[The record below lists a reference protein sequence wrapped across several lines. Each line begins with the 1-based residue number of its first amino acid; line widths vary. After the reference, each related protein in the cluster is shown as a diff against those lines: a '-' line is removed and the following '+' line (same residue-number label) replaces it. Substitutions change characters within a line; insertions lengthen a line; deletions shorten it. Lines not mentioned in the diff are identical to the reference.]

1 LNQGSRRKD
10 VPGCVLR
17 RGTSKLGAME
27 LRHLRYFVAVAEELN
42 FTRAAQQLNTAQPS
56 LSQQIKQ
63 LEREVGVPLLDRSK
77 RHVALTQGGKVFLAE
92 AKEILAH
99 LDRAVQRAARA
110 QQGKFTELSIGV
122 VPAAEIK
129 ILPKL
134 IPLVER
140 RLPKV
145 RLVFHNLPSAEQ
157 KRMLAT
163 GSLDIGLLRGPLEDP
178 RLEVEHI
185 LWEKLVAG
193 LPAGHALARKKT
205 VSLRQLNDVP
215 FIMVSRKG
223 SPELHDA
230 VQTFCERAGLHP
242 RVAQQ
247 ADNVLGNLN
256 MIRAGIGFALLPD
269 YAASI
274 LPHGV
279 VVKALGW
286 TSAPVVSLVV
296 AHRRGK
302 QTAPMIEFKKLL
314 RECFPV

>member
-1 LNQGSRRKD
+1 
-10 VPGCVLR
+10 
-17 RGTSKLGAME
+17 ME

-42 FTRAAQQLNTAQPS
+42 FTRAAQLLNTAQPS
-56 LSQQIKQ
+56 LSQQIKH
-63 LEREVGVPLLDRSK
+63 LEADLGVPLLQRSK
-77 RHVALTQGGKVFLAE
+77 RHVALTEGGKVFLAD
-92 AKEILAH
+92 AKEILARVE
-99 LDRAVQRAARA
+99 RAGQRAARA
-110 QQGKFTELSIGV
+110 QQGKSTELSIGV

-140 RLPKV
+140 SLPKV

-157 KRMLAT
+157 KRLLAT

-178 RLEVEHI
+178 RLVVEDV

-205 VSLRQLNDVP
+205 VSIRQLNDVP

-230 VQTFCERAGLHP
+230 VQAFCKRSGLHP
-242 RVAQQ
+242 RVVHQ

-256 MIRAGIGFALLPD
+256 MIRAGMGFALLPD
-269 YAASI
+269 YATSI
-274 LPHGV
+274 LPKGV
-279 VVKALGW
+279 VIKPLAW
-286 TSAPVVSLVV
+286 NPDPVVSLVV

-302 QTAPMIEFKKLL
+302 PTAEMLAFKKLL
-314 RECFPV
+314 RECFPA

>member
-1 LNQGSRRKD
+1 
-10 VPGCVLR
+10 
-17 RGTSKLGAME
+17 ME
-27 LRHLRYFVAVAEELN
+27 LRHLRYFVAVGEELN
-42 FTRAAQQLNTAQPS
+42 FTRAAQRLNTAQPS
-56 LSQQIKQ
+56 LSQQIKH
-63 LEREVGVPLLDRSK
+63 LETEIGVPLLNRSK
-77 RHVALTQGGKVFLAE
+77 RHVALTEGGKVFLAE
-92 AKEILAH
+92 AREILAA
-99 LDRAVQRAARA
+99 LERAVQRAARA
-110 QQGKFTELSIGV
+110 QQGRSAELIIGV

-134 IPLVER
+134 IPLLER

-163 GSLDIGLLRGPLEDP
+163 GSLDIGILRGPLDDP
-178 RLEVEHI
+178 RLEVEDV
-185 LWEKLVAG
+185 LWEMLVAG
-193 LPAGHALARKKT
+193 FPSGHPLAHKKS
-205 VSLRQLNDVP
+205 VSIRQLNDVP

-230 VQTFCERAGLHP
+230 VKRFCEQSNLHP
-242 RVAQQ
+242 RVVQQ

-256 MIRAGIGFALLPD
+256 MIRAGMGFALLPD

-274 LPHGV
+274 LPKGV
-279 VVKALGW
+279 VIKPLAW

-302 QTAPMIEFKKLL
+302 QTAPMLAFKKLL

>member
-1 LNQGSRRKD
+1 
-10 VPGCVLR
+10 
-17 RGTSKLGAME
+17 ME

-42 FTRAAQQLNTAQPS
+42 FTRAAQRLNTAQPS
-56 LSQQIKQ
+56 LSQQIKH
-63 LEREVGVPLLDRSK
+63 LEADVGIPLLDRSK
-77 RHVALTQGGKVFLAE
+77 RHVALTEGGKVFLAD
-92 AKEILAH
+92 AKEILAR
-99 LDRAVQRAARA
+99 LDRAVERAARA
-110 QQGKFTELSIGV
+110 QQGRSTELVIGV

-140 RLPKV
+140 SLPRV

-157 KRMLAT
+157 KRLLAT
-163 GSLDIGLLRGPLEDP
+163 GSLDLGILRGPLDDP
-178 RLEVEHI
+178 RLEVEDI

-193 LPAGHALARKKT
+193 LPACHALARLKT
-205 VSLRQLNDVP
+205 VTIRQLNNVP

-230 VQTFCERAGLHP
+230 VQTFCERWGLQP
-242 RVAQQ
+242 RVVQQ

-256 MIRAGIGFALLPD
+256 MIRAGMGFALLPD

-274 LPHGV
+274 LPKGV
-279 VVKALGW
+279 VIKPLAW

-302 QTAPMIEFKKLL
+302 QTAPMLAFKKLL